1 MPRGGPVLAS
11 INKYTQESGPMD
23 QQNITVKNVSIDTV
37 ELLREIRLNER
48 RQLAAILEDCVREYW
63 NIVYGDEQ

>member
-1 MPRGGPVLAS
+1 
-11 INKYTQESGPMD
+11 MD